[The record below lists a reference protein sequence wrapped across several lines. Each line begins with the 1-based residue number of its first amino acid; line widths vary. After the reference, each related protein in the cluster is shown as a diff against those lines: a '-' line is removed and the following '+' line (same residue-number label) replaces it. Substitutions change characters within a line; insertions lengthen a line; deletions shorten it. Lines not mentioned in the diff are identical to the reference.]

1 MNNNTLLIAPNPNA
15 AASVIGAADG
25 PTAILTAESVGMAE
39 NMSSAVE
46 ILCQGMASIFV
57 VLGVIAVVVAVMKK
71 LDAKKK

>member
-1 MNNNTLLIAPNPNA
+1 MNNETLLIAPNPNA